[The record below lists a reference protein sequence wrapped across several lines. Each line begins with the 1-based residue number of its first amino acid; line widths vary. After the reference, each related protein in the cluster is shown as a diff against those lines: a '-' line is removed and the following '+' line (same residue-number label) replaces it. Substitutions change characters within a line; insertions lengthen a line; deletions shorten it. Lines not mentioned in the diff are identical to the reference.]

1 MDQFAPATANYNP
14 PATKPTTLADML
26 GLATSA
32 QGLQQQQQ
40 ATQTGAMALTI
51 NQAKFQE
58 QQGIQKFMADS
69 KNYLDQ
75 HGDVDMGRVM
85 KTVPNLFPF
94 LGTELT
100 NHLSEMAKG
109 QSVSMEAKLG
119 LTKAQRGLLADT
131 LTSAANNGAKTLD
144 EFQQAA
150 TMLQEANPGV
160 NWKPLTDSYWKT
172 MQLMGVTPDKDISR
186 QIIAGAQTLKGEGT
200 IRISEDRLPHLSP
213 SGQPLIKQTDLVT
226 GQTRIIEDTSD
237 EYASSTQLRPSGGE
251 PANESAVPPSRPP
264 SGKAWDSPWHQEGR
278 GTAYL
283 NIRPGTTLNEI
294 TQQAAA
300 RSELTQSIQSNRQI
314 LGDVETVRNYAPFA
328 ITGGLA
334 DYKNKLSNWWGSL
347 DKDEKARITKTATD
361 VANKSLA
368 RLRGSI
374 YASKS
379 GQSATLL
386 NQIELAIPGLEANPE
401 AIMTVMDQIET
412 AAQYPLLLDRA
423 ITASK
428 DTTHRKD
435 QPYIYNDTINRFNEV
450 SDLKTMELASLHE
463 RSRNK
468 EEFKGNIKRWVERQ
482 GISKEEYHYIEKQY
496 KRLELLLD
504 GDLSGF
510 DKSGKRGGR

>member
-1 MDQFAPATANYNP
+1 MTTTMRTPSAILRALSKALLTGCLVCAGASAWAQNSIVAVTA
-14 PATKPTTLADML
+14 
-26 GLATSA
+26 SA
-32 QGLQQQQQ
+32 Q
-40 ATQTGAMALTI
+40 
-51 NQAKFQE
+51 
-58 QQGIQKFMADS
+58 
-69 KNYLDQ
+69 
-75 HGDVDMGRVM
+75 
-85 KTVPNLFPF
+85 
-94 LGTELT
+94 
-100 NHLSEMAKG
+100 
-109 QSVSMEAKLG
+109 
-119 LTKAQRGLLADT
+119 
-131 LTSAANNGAKTLD
+131 
-144 EFQQAA
+144 
-150 TMLQEANPGV
+150 
-160 NWKPLTDSYWKT
+160 
-172 MQLMGVTPDKDISR
+172 
-186 QIIAGAQTLKGEGT
+186 
-200 IRISEDRLPHLSP
+200 
-213 SGQPLIKQTDLVT
+213 
-226 GQTRIIEDTSD
+226 
-237 EYASSTQLRPSGGE
+237 
-251 PANESAVPPSRPP
+251 
-264 SGKAWDSPWHQEGR
+264 
-278 GTAYL
+278 
-283 NIRPGTTLNEI
+283 
-294 TQQAAA
+294 
-300 RSELTQSIQSNRQI
+300 
-314 LGDVETVRNYAPFA
+314 GDVETVRNYAPFA